1 MNFEFQTLEVEIIGL
16 NSILQHNIQL
26 ADPTNEFARKM
37 KAISGKRTKTDAD
50 LLALRELEIA
60 GGVYWS
66 DSTGV
71 YIPCD
76 WLETCIIDAA
86 RKRRLGKDVQAGV
99 QVVEDRLALVY
110 EGMDKVE
117 TFRDIVSNASLHFV
131 RGVRV
136 GKARVMRARPIFR
149 GWSTK
154 ATIAFDPE
162 AINRQT
168 LIELL
173 DVAGSRIGMGDWRP
187 KFGRFNVEVS

>member
-1 MNFEFQTLEVEIIGL
+1 MNFEFQTLEVEISGL
-16 NSILQHNIQL
+16 NSVLMHNIQL
-26 ADPTNEFARKM
+26 ADPLNEFARKM
-37 KAISGKRTKTDAD
+37 KVISGKRTKTDAD
-50 LLALRELEIA
+50 LFALRELEIA
-60 GGVYWS
+60 GGLYWS
-66 DSTGV
+66 DSIGV

-76 WLETCIIDAA
+76 WLETCITDAA

-99 QVVEDRLALVY
+99 QVVEDKLALVY

-117 TFRDIVSNASLHFV
+117 TIQNIVDDSTFHFV
-131 RGVRV
+131 KGVRV
-136 GKARVMRARPIFR
+136 SKARVMRARPIFR